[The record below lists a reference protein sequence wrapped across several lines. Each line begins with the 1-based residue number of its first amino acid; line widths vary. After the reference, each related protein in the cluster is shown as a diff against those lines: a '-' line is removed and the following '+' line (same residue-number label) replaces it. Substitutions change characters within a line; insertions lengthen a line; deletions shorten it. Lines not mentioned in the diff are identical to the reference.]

1 MLTSFGPT
9 FPRLFLAAI
18 LQELGFV
25 LMVHF
30 PGYLDGLGVSEGT
43 FGVLYAVGAVSA
55 LLLRPAFGKLLDLTH
70 RRTVLLFAG
79 ALNAVF
85 VLSFI
90 LTSAWGP
97 LLWVL
102 FLSQRVLQ
110 IGLFTAMLT
119 YAADAIPESRRTQG
133 LAIFGLSGLL
143 PIALGGV
150 LGDVLIG
157 SFGFHGLFVAASLV
171 GFASWGLVWTFPLL
185 AIRGPGPRRGF
196 FNALAQRNLLPVW
209 WITLS
214 FAAGL
219 ETLFTFTRTFVD
231 DRQLGSAG
239 LFFGIYGLAA
249 AVTRILGGRSYDRIP
264 QRPLVLIA
272 IVSYGLSLMMLG
284 LAQAVPLFAIAAALG
299 GMAHGAVFPVLS
311 SSVIYRARVSERGS
325 ALSIFTSIFDVALL
339 VFAPLVGLLIEGFS
353 YAVAF
358 SAMGAFLLI
367 GGVVYSVWDKRM
379 IASGAMVNV
388 ASSST

>member
-1 MLTSFGPT
+1 MLTAFGPT
-9 FPRLFLAAI
+9 FPRLFAAAL
-18 LQELGFV
+18 LQELSFF

-43 FGVLYAVGAVSA
+43 FGVLYAVGAVTA
-55 LLLRPAFGKLLDLTH
+55 LLLRPGFGKILDLTH

-79 ALNAVF
+79 ALNATL
-85 VLSFI
+85 VLAFI
-90 LTSAWGP
+90 LITAWGP
-97 LLWVL
+97 LLWTL
-102 FLSQRVLQ
+102 FLAQRVLQ

-119 YAADAIPESRRTQG
+119 YGADAIPEERRTQG
-133 LAIFGLSGLL
+133 LAIFGLSGLF
-143 PIALGGV
+143 PIALGGI
-150 LGDVLIG
+150 LGDVLVD
-157 SFGFHGLFVAASLV
+157 SFGFDGLFAAAALA

-185 AIRGPGPRRGF
+185 AIRGPGPRRSF
-196 FNALAQRNLLPVW
+196 FKALAQPNLLPVW

-249 AVTRILGGRSYDRIP
+249 AATRIFGGRSYDRIP

-272 IVSYGLSLMMLG
+272 IVSYGLSLITLG
-284 LAQAVPLFAIAAALG
+284 LAQTIPLFAIAAVLG

-325 ALSIFTSIFDVALL
+325 ALSIFTSIFDIALL

-358 SAMGAFLLI
+358 SAMGGFLLI
-367 GGVVYSVWDKRM
+367 GGVIYSVWDKRM
-379 IASGAMVNV
+379 IASGAM
-388 ASSST
+388 AAI

>member
-9 FPRLFLAAI
+9 FSRLFLAAL
-18 LQELGFV
+18 LQELSFV
-25 LMVHF
+25 LMIHF
-30 PGYLDGLGVSEGT
+30 PGYLDDLGVSEGI
-43 FGVLYAVGAVSA
+43 FGILYAVGAVAA
-55 LLLRPAFGKLLDLTH
+55 LLLRPAFGKVLDLTH

-79 ALNAVF
+79 ALNAAF
-85 VLSFI
+85 VLSFT
-90 LTSAWGP
+90 LTSEWGP

-119 YAADAIPESRRTQG
+119 YAADAIPEAKRTQG

-157 SFGFHGLFVAASLV
+157 AFGFNGLFAASSLV

-214 FAAGL
+214 FAAGM

-239 LFFGIYGLAA
+239 LFFGIYGIAA
-249 AVTRILGGRSYDRIP
+249 AVTRLFGGRSYDRIP

-272 IVSYGLSLMMLG
+272 IASYGLSLIMLG
-284 LAQAVPLFAIAAALG
+284 LAQAVPMFALAAVLG

-311 SSVIYRARVSERGS
+311 SSVIYRARISERGS
-325 ALSIFTSIFDVALL
+325 ALSIFTSIFDISLL

-353 YAVAF
+353 YSVAF
-358 SAMGAFLLI
+358 SAMGGFLLI
-367 GGVVYSVWDKRM
+367 GGVVYSYWDKRM

-388 ASSST
+388 ARSST